1 MGTASISIVKKSG
14 IWQRVQSR
22 VSLRQLK
29 WVAIV
34 GPALFVFAFE
44 YAVWALYP
52 ELLSWPGRLVMA
64 AFILIVYLFFFG
76 VVFSTVQEM
85 QLRLERQNRELLA
98 LQRATADIHGELSLT
113 TILEKVVEQ
122 ARHLLDAAYG
132 AVTVVDENGRL
143 LEFHHGGLD
152 EERVRAIGDPP
163 KGRGLL
169 GVVLHD
175 GQRLRLSDIRQDPR
189 SVGLPDR
196 HPDMRSLLAVPIVCK
211 GPFRGNLYV
220 SEKRNVSV
228 FTDEDEESLARFAVQ
243 AALAIDSADL
253 HQKLR
258 SLAIAEERARIAREM
273 HDGMAQ
279 VLAYVNTKAQ
289 AAGEHLR
296 RGRFDKAA
304 HQLDELSGAA
314 REVYTEVREGIL
326 ALRTAPTPG
335 QSMPKALLNFV
346 NRWQEQAGI
355 EVDASIDLSIDL
367 PPAVEL
373 QLLRVVQE
381 ALSNV
386 RKHSGAKSVMVHM
399 RRKESTVEAL
409 VSDDGIGFD
418 PAALHRT
425 GRPRF
430 GLAIMRERAES
441 VGGQLMIDSEPGLGT
456 KVQFRVSG
464 L

>member
-1 MGTASISIVKKSG
+1 MNESG
-14 IWQRVQSR
+14 VWQRVRSR
-22 VSLRQLK
+22 VSLQQLK

-34 GPALFVFAFE
+34 GPALFVVAFE

-52 ELLSWPGRLVMA
+52 ELLSWPGRLLIA

-76 VVFSTVQEM
+76 AVFSAVRAMQE
-85 QLRLERQNRELLA
+85 RLERQNRELLA
-98 LQRATADIHGELSLT
+98 LQRATVDIHGELSLDA
-113 TILEKVVEQ
+113 ILEKVVEQ
-122 ARHLLDAAYG
+122 ARMLLDASFG
-132 AVTVVDENGRL
+132 AVTVVDESGRL

-152 EERVRAIGDPP
+152 EETVQAIGDPP

-169 GVVLHD
+169 GVALHD
-175 GQRLRLSDIRQDPR
+175 GQHLRVADIRQDPR
-189 SVGLPDR
+189 SVGLPEH
-196 HPDMRSLLAVPIVCK
+196 HPEMKSLLAVPILCK
-211 GPFRGNLYV
+211 GPFKGNLYV
-220 SEKRNVSV
+220 SEKRGVSV
-228 FTDEDEESLARFAVQ
+228 FTSEDEESLTRFAVQ
-243 AALAIDSADL
+243 AALAIDSSDL

-326 ALRTAPTPG
+326 ALRTAPSPG
-335 QSMPKALLNFV
+335 QSMPKALLDFV

-355 EVDASIDLSIDL
+355 DVQANIDVSIDL

-386 RKHSGAKSVMVHM
+386 RKHSGAKSVIVQM
-399 RRKESTVEAL
+399 RRQGSTVEAL
-409 VSDDGIGFD
+409 VSDDGSGFD

-441 VGGQLMIDSEPGLGT
+441 VGGQLTIDSEPGLGT
-456 KVQFRVSG
+456 SVQIQVSG